1 MEIVRLSQD
10 NCDAFSHL
18 DPYEILNTLKN
29 PNAFALGGIV
39 SRDTDHPV
47 ALIIGMAVPGR
58 IYINWLAV
66 QPDYQEQGLGEQ
78 MLLKIF
84 DIADKGDIP
93 TVVALLGND
102 VFREQFSK
110 SADTYFTDR
119 MFDKSNTSSGWSF
132 QSLESIGQSKYLS
145 NNDHGLPKPVPLS
158 TISATGITRMIDTL
172 ISEPECESLLSS
184 ANIKSL
190 LDMDLSFVFMDNDDP
205 CGALLILQNN
215 GFLMPVMLYAESDRE
230 VESLVKHSY
239 NAALSKYGK
248 EQNIFIMTGTGQAD
262 HIHKQLLGQNSTG
275 MALFADIADYRLHA
289 SMADTAQFYI

>member
-1 MEIVRLSQD
+1 M
-10 NCDAFSHL
+10 
-18 DPYEILNTLKN
+18 LN
-29 PNAFALGGIV
+29 
-39 SRDTDHPV
+39 
-47 ALIIGMAVPGR
+47 
-58 IYINWLAV
+58 
-66 QPDYQEQGLGEQ
+66 QEQGLGEQ

-110 SADTYFTDR
+110 NADVYFVDR
-119 MFDKSNTSSGWSF
+119 LFEKVEASSGWSF
-132 QSLESIGQSKYLS
+132 MSLETMGKSEYLS
-145 NNDHGLPKPVPLS
+145 DHSRGLPKPVSLS
-158 TISATGITRMIDTL
+158 SLNSTTITRILEELLSM
-172 ISEPECESLLSS
+172 PESESLLPS
-184 ANIKSL
+184 AGLKSL

-205 CGALLILQNN
+205 CGALLILQND

-248 EQNIFIMTGTGQAD
+248 EQNIFIMTSTGQAD

-289 SMADTAQFYI
+289 SMADTSQFYI